1 MMPTHVCGSSE
12 LSRHLHHSQ
21 QIVIFS
27 YCFMHSQGNKNQ
39 THPDIT
45 LTINTVDIKAVY
57 GGLVATEARP
67 SDVFLLINQ
76 HISPWCG
83 IYASVNR
90 VSIASDIRHQAII

>member
-1 MMPTHVCGSSE
+1 
-12 LSRHLHHSQ
+12 
-21 QIVIFS
+21 
-27 YCFMHSQGNKNQ
+27 MHSQGNKNQ

-76 HISPWCG
+76 HSNSLKLVTIFIKMEELLLG
-83 IYASVNR
+83 IFEYLTQVIIKPSVH
-90 VSIASDIRHQAII
+90 HQTSSQ